1 MKLLSVVLAACMAL
15 LPVAGLAKPKG
26 PMYAVPAD
34 ERDRTDLATLILP
47 EALDIQMV
55 DGFEYAGFKN
65 LFRRG
70 DIQVRIL
77 PGEREVALKYNQ
89 LFEWG
94 NNQHEMVRSKIIVL
108 GFTAQPGKVYRA
120 THDTFKTVEEA
131 RKGIEN
137 FVIRIE
143 DEAGTNQVFGASQ
156 ISSNWK
162 GEETVMKRRDLASPD
177 AAVAALAAR
186 DVAKAAA
193 APAPAVGATPAP
205 APAGAATAAAPAVPS
220 VLDALKASWQAAGA
234 ADRAAFRAWLDS
246 Q

>member
-1 MKLLSVVLAACMAL
+1 MKLLSVVLAACMVL

-26 PMYAVPAD
+26 PMYAMPAD
-34 ERDRTDLATLILP
+34 DRGRTDLATLILP

-70 DIQVRIL
+70 DIEVRIL

-143 DEAGTNQVFGASQ
+143 DETGTNQVYGASQ

-186 DVAKAAA
+186 AAA
-193 APAPAVGATPAP
+193 APAPA
-205 APAGAATAAAPAVPS
+205 AGASAAAAAPATTAAATGG
-220 VLDALKASWQAAGA
+220 LDALRSAWQAASE
-234 ADRAAFRAWLDS
+234 ADRAAFRAWL
-246 Q
+246 QQAR